1 MSFDNVLKFMVKSAP
16 QAFVDWLLPE
26 SGDNSWELLD
36 TELALEPIRAD
47 TVFFLQGQGRILHLE
62 FQTEAQS
69 KPAMPLRML
78 DYWVR
83 LHRQYAC
90 EVEQVVIYLRR
101 TQSPLVFKD
110 YFHKGETFHRYRVI
124 RLWEVEPS
132 ILLDKPFLLPFAV
145 LAKTEAPE
153 SLLARVARQV
163 DIIEDRAEQIEVS
176 ACAQLLAGI
185 SFSKALINMYLRE
198 ELMRESVVYQSIV
211 EESTRKGLGQ
221 GLQQGESLIILR
233 ILTKRFG
240 SLPERV
246 KEEVSVLG
254 TECLEELGEAL
265 LDFKSLGDL
274 DDWLA
279 GR

>member
-1 MSFDNVLKFMVKSAP
+1 MSFDSVLKFMVKSAP
-16 QAFVDWLLPE
+16 QAFVDWLMPE

-101 TQSPLVFKD
+101 TQSPLVFED
-110 YFHKGETFHRYRVI
+110 YFQRGETFHRYRVI

-163 DIIEDRAEQIEVS
+163 DIIEDRAEQSNVS

-211 EESTRKGLGQ
+211 AESTQKGR
-221 GLQQGESLIILR
+221 QQGESAVILR

-246 KEEVSVLG
+246 KEEVSVLA
-254 TECLEELGEAL
+254 TERLEELGEAL